1 MKFEQF
7 KELVTLMI
15 QEQVKQDE
23 YLDKIPDDLKDSVF
37 DNQYTNSLG
46 RCNDKL
52 AEVAFG
58 DLWEDVAYF
67 LYERPILS
75 NIGKVVVNDVTY
87 EFSTIDEF
95 CDYMKT
101 VHKFD

>member
-7 KELVTLMI
+7 KNLITLMI

-37 DNQYTNSLG
+37 DNAYTNSLG

-52 AEVAFG
+52 AEAVFG
-58 DLWEDVAYF
+58 ELWEDVAFF
-67 LYERPILS
+67 LYERLIFD
-75 NIGKVVVNDVTY
+75 NVCKVVVNDVTY

-95 CDYMKT
+95 FDYMKSA
-101 VHKFD
+101 HKFD

>member
-7 KELVTLMI
+7 KQLATLVI
-15 QEQVKQDE
+15 QEQFKRDE

-46 RCNDKL
+46 WCHDRL
-52 AEVAFG
+52 AEAVFG
-58 DLWEDVAYF
+58 ELWEDVAYF

-95 CDYMKT
+95 FDYMKSA
-101 VHKFD
+101 HKFD